1 MVQFCRH
8 CGTKV
13 SDENIPCTNC
23 GVLPLN
29 NNKFCQACAS
39 PTRPAQEVCVEC
51 GAVLLA
57 QEYSDTGAT
66 PLVKISACLFPLV
79 GLILYLVWK
88 DEKPQSATT
97 ACRWALIG
105 VLLNILAVSLGFCSG
120 LVSIVGLNIHM

>member
-1 MVQFCRH
+1 
-8 CGTKV
+8 
-13 SDENIPCTNC
+13 
-23 GVLPLN
+23 
-29 NNKFCQACAS
+29 
-39 PTRPAQEVCVEC
+39 
-51 GAVLLA
+51 
-57 QEYSDTGAT
+57 
-66 PLVKISACLFPLV
+66 VKISACLFPLV